1 MLLCAGGEAG
11 RLLPERHL
19 QLGAR
24 RVQPARRGQLPLLLG
39 EGGACAVRL
48 QSEPPCLARG
58 RGVDGGARRGPG
70 QGRRPQPAAR
80 PLPRDPHR
88 GLGVL
93 HVGVLHVGVLHVG
106 VVHEGTAAHGL

>member
-24 RVQPARRGQLPLLLG
+24 RVQPARRRQLPLLPG
-39 EGGACAVRL
+39 EGGACAVL

-93 HVGVLHVGVLHVG
+93 HVGVLH
-106 VVHEGTAAHGL
+106 EGAAAHGLLLSLGTMVG

>member
-1 MLLCAGGEAG
+1 M
-11 RLLPERHL
+11 
-19 QLGAR
+19 
-24 RVQPARRGQLPLLLG
+24 
-39 EGGACAVRL
+39 RL
-48 QSEPPCLARG
+48 QTEPPCLARG

-106 VVHEGTAAHGL
+106 VLHEGTAAHGLLLSLGTMVG

>member
-1 MLLCAGGEAG
+1 M
-11 RLLPERHL
+11 
-19 QLGAR
+19 
-24 RVQPARRGQLPLLLG
+24 
-39 EGGACAVRL
+39 
-48 QSEPPCLARG
+48 
-58 RGVDGGARRGPG
+58 DGGARRGPG

-106 VVHEGTAAHGL
+106 VLHEGVDQ